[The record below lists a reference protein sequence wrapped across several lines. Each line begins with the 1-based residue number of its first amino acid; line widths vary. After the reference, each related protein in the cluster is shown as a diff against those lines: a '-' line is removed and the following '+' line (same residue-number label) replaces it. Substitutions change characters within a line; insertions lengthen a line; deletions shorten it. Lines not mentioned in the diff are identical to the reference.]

1 VSLPGGPTLSFA
13 GAGMNDM
20 EGSMRAWRMTWKA
33 LVFVAALAAVATA
46 VAQDEPAAEAVR
58 LVERP
63 YTGVIEVFM
72 EGSEFAAEPPFSGET
87 SDFDGLC
94 SEPVD
99 VVWRFRMVGLDS
111 IFGRMQGTLSL
122 CVRAEWGVDAD
133 GAPAMTGM
141 HYTDFIGTFD
151 LPDGSTTD
159 LTMAFQWE
167 GFDTDT
173 GQLVSATS
181 WATAGDGSGRFA
193 GAALYGTTH
202 CRWYDPEALMAGVE
216 PELCVMQG
224 MIRYDP
230 FAGMGE

>member
-1 VSLPGGPTLSFA
+1 MAWVVLVTLA
-13 GAGMNDM
+13 
-20 EGSMRAWRMTWKA
+20 T
-33 LVFVAALAAVATA
+33 LVVATA
-46 VAQDEPAAEAVR
+46 VAAQAEDGAGR
-58 LVERP
+58 LIERP
-63 YTGVIEVFM
+63 YTAVIEVFM
-72 EGSEFAAEPPFSGET
+72 EGAEFASEVPFSGET

-94 SEPVD
+94 TQSVD
-99 VVWRFRMVGLDS
+99 VVWRFRTVGLDNV
-111 IFGRMQGTLSL
+111 FGRIQGALSL
-122 CVRAEWGVDAD
+122 CVRAEWGADAD
-133 GAPAMTGM
+133 GAPTMTGM

-151 LPDGSTTD
+151 LPDGSTTA
-159 LTMAFQWE
+159 LAMAFQWE

-181 WATAGDGSGRFA
+181 WATSGDGSGRFA
-193 GAALYGTTH
+193 GAALFGTTH